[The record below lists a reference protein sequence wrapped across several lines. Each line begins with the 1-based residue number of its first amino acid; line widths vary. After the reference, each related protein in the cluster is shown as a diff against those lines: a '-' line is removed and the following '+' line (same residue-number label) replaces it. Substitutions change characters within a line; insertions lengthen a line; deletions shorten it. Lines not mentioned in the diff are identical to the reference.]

1 MKERCKRSNR
11 ITCAIAQ
18 ISYWVSLAD
27 KSYLVEKPTI
37 YPSFFQIAYHL
48 LVDRFFF
55 FYITF
60 PPYFLSNC
68 GHIFFFDS
76 LLNSIKA
83 SFHGYFP
90 WLRFIS
96 RYTGISWCNIL
107 LVAIIQRIVLRF
119 KEKECFSKI
128 EFHSIYAS
136 LSKISSNG
144 LFSCYKVF

>member
-1 MKERCKRSNR
+1 MCHCTNF
-11 ITCAIAQ
+11 
-18 ISYWVSLAD
+18 L
-27 KSYLVEKPTI
+27 L
-37 YPSFFQIAYHL
+37 SFFSWQVISGRETNNL
-48 LVDRFFF
+48 FLVLSNSLSSPCGSFFF

-128 EFHSIYAS
+128 EFHPIYAS